1 MNWKTILLLAS
12 GLLLGVLLGAT
23 IFISGNP
30 AGSSIRNSQIPEI
43 GKKFPDFTLE
53 KLSGEKLAFADL
65 QGKPVVVNFW
75 ATWCEPCREE
85 MPLLQS
91 LAEENQDLIVL
102 GVNNNETAA
111 VIERFVKTFQ
121 ISFDILLDVDGRIAG
136 KFQVFGFPTTYFID
150 REGILRATHIGQLDE
165 GLLTIY
171 LEKIGQQP

>member
-1 MNWKTILLLAS
+1 
-12 GLLLGVLLGAT
+12 
-23 IFISGNP
+23 
-30 AGSSIRNSQIPEI
+30 
-43 GKKFPDFTLE
+43 
-53 KLSGEKLAFADL
+53 
-65 QGKPVVVNFW
+65 
-75 ATWCEPCREE
+75 

-102 GVNNNETAA
+102 GVNNNETVA
-111 VIERFVKTFQ
+111 VIERFVKTLQ
-121 ISFDILLDVDGRIAG
+121 ISFDILLDVDGKIAG